1 MDTLEILKDL
11 CIILVFGKFFSL
23 VARKLH
29 MPEVAGLIISGILIG
44 PSVFGLV
51 KQSDF
56 LSGMGEI
63 GVILLMFSAGLETD
77 MEKLKE
83 SGLKA
88 TLIACR
94 RGGSCFRRNHSVHEL
109 LWVCRTRKRRVYEG
123 TLYRDDPRGNLCF
136 DYGSGAQGAWQ
147 AEHGSRHDDH
157 ERRDH

>member
-88 TLIACR
+88 TLIALA
-94 RGGSCFRRNHSVHEL
+94 GVAVPVFAGTILYMSFYGFAGPGS
-109 LWVCRTRKRRVYEG
+109 
-123 TLYRDDPRGNLCF
+123 
-136 DYGSGAQGAWQ
+136 GSGAQGAWQ